1 MSRFFRALFLT
12 LFAASLLAGS
22 AVLANEAPPTA
33 APTLRTL
40 GFCLVPT
47 DDYKEF
53 CHNKSLNLLRGAAI
67 QKIAGKYALN
77 NTATDVDFVNF
88 INNQEISTD
97 QGLLRELKLPILLDY
112 GTKHNL
118 DFLLVLLPK
127 AKLQKEEHHNY
138 NNGYYSHYTEVSA
151 QITLR
156 AALVDVKKR
165 EYVFNLTFKELSNE
179 QGLFD
184 FSDATEFAIHSG
196 TKKVVEDFNQQTFFP

>member
-1 MSRFFRALFLT
+1 MLAV
-12 LFAASLLAGS
+12 SLLASS
-22 AVLANEAPPTA
+22 AALANEAPPA
-33 APTLRTL
+33 VVPTLRTL

-77 NTATDVDFVNF
+77 NAANDVDFVNF
-88 INNQEISTD
+88 VNNQEISTD
-97 QGLLRELKLPILLDY
+97 NGLLRELKLPILLDY

-118 DFLLVLLPK
+118 DFFLVLLPK
-127 AKLQKEEHHNY
+127 ANLEKEEHHSY
-138 NNGYYSHYTEVSA
+138 NNGYYSHYTEVYA

-165 EYVFNLTFKELSNE
+165 EYVFNLTFKERSNE

>member
-1 MSRFFRALFLT
+1 MKRFFQSILLVLLAV
-12 LFAASLLAGS
+12 SLLASS
-22 AVLANEAPPTA
+22 AALANEAPPA
-33 APTLRTL
+33 AVPTLRTL

-67 QKIAGKYALN
+67 QKITGKYALN
-77 NTATDVDFVNF
+77 NAANDVDFVNF
-88 INNQEISTD
+88 VNNQEISTD
-97 QGLLRELKLPILLDY
+97 NGLLRELKLPIFLDY

-127 AKLQKEEHHNY
+127 AKLEKEEHHSY
-138 NNGYYSHYTEVSA
+138 NNGYYSHYTEVYA

-165 EYVFNLTFKELSNE
+165 EYVFNLTFKERSNE